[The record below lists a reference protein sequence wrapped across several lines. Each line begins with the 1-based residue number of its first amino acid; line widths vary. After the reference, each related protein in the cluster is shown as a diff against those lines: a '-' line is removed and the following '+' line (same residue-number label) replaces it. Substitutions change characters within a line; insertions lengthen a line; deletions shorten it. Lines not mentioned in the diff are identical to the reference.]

1 MSTEINYDLP
11 YPSAAQAWGKGLI
24 MLVSHLLVLSPDDPE
39 VLCIVGVCCS
49 HPKEPMGAGSS
60 LLALLP
66 HPVFVS
72 VVLLPS
78 FPLTFPEF
86 PLPWYIL

>member
-11 YPSAAQAWGKGLI
+11 YSSVAQSLGKGLI
-24 MLVSHLLVLSPDDPE
+24 MLDSHLLVLSPADPE
-39 VLCIVGVCCS
+39 ILCTVGVCCS

-60 LLALLP
+60 LLAFHP
-66 HPVFVS
+66 HPGFVS

-86 PLPWYIL
+86 P